1 MPLLTHRI
9 MTVSA
14 ANRGSL
20 IVADLIVLSVTL
32 RKTLGTLRTASRLHM
47 RVPLVATLVKDG
59 EYRSLSGAFSPLTYV
74 LTYIIGSLFF
84 L

>member
-1 MPLLTHRI
+1 MLLLTYCN

-20 IVADLIVLSVTL
+20 IVADLVVLAVTL

-59 EYRSLSGAFSPLTYV
+59 EYRSLSGVFSPFTYV
-74 LTYIIGSLFF
+74 
-84 L
+84 